1 MKVGAAYLMVTL
13 SLSKRQTARGRWI
26 STHLD
31 SLVLGVHWVL
41 GIANAFGPILWV
53 WHQGRDPLGSMVYLG
68 ESVVLW
74 MKMISYAH
82 VNRDSRKAAYVRLVV
97 DRQQLAGA
105 ALAAGAVSRSE
116 DSTDADFTA
125 MRDIEK
131 PFIQVRYDHIYVCVL
146 RIRILM
152 LMAKIILTPL
162 FLCPSSNLHRH
173 PSLLVLSLISITSTL
188 RT

>member
-1 MKVGAAYLMVTL
+1 MEMKVGAAYLMVTL
-13 SLSKRQTARGRWI
+13 SLSKKQTSRGRWI

-41 GIANAFGPILWV
+41 GVANAFGPILWV
-53 WHQGRDPLGSMVYLG
+53 WYQGRDPMGSMVYLG

-97 DRQQLAGA
+97 DRQHQLGQT
-105 ALAAGAVSRSE
+105 GAVSRSE
-116 DSTDADFTA
+116 DRTDADFTA

-131 PFIQVRYDHIYVCVL
+131 PFIQVLHQY
-146 RIRILM
+146 IRIL
-152 LMAKIILTPL
+152 ILAI
-162 FLCPSSNLHRH
+162 F
-173 PSLLVLSLISITSTL
+173 
-188 RT
+188 

>member
-1 MKVGAAYLMVTL
+1 
-13 SLSKRQTARGRWI
+13 
-26 STHLD
+26 
-31 SLVLGVHWVL
+31 
-41 GIANAFGPILWV
+41 
-53 WHQGRDPLGSMVYLG
+53 MVYLG

-105 ALAAGAVSRSE
+105 GAPPTAGAISRSE
-116 DSTDADFTA
+116 DRTDADFTA

-131 PFIQVRYDHIYVCVL
+131 PFIQVCYDRIYVYAL

-152 LMAKIILTPL
+152 LVAAIILTLL
-162 FLCPSSNLHRH
+162 FRRSSSNLLSNTTP
-173 PSLLVLSLISITSTL
+173 PSLSVFSSIFITSTL